1 MNKANFIKKLVP
13 DARICIAHGQMNKT
27 ELEEIMS
34 DFIEYKYDIL
44 ICTTIIETG
53 IDIPNANTLIV
64 YDSDKFGL
72 SQLYQLRGRVGRSN
86 KIAYTYLLYRP
97 GKILSESASKRLE
110 AIKEYTE
117 LGSGYRVAMKDLS
130 IRGAGDIIGSE
141 QAGFIDSVGISLYT
155 KLISESLTESEK
167 DLLEDDNESQS
178 LLNVET
184 HISDEYVSDEDIKI
198 EIHQLINSVVSSETF
213 SKVKEELENRFG
225 KLPENLEIYMYEEW
239 FDSMAKSCGINKVV
253 QSDRLVEITLPKNIS
268 KEIKGDTLFIE
279 AMNISPNF
287 KFKYANECISIMLF
301 IKKGDKHFL
310 YYLVP
315 LLEKII

>member
-1 MNKANFIKKLVP
+1 M
-13 DARICIAHGQMNKT
+13 
-27 ELEEIMS
+27 
-34 DFIEYKYDIL
+34 
-44 ICTTIIETG
+44 
-53 IDIPNANTLIV
+53 
-64 YDSDKFGL
+64 
-72 SQLYQLRGRVGRSN
+72 
-86 KIAYTYLLYRP
+86 
-97 GKILSESASKRLE
+97 
-110 AIKEYTE
+110 
-117 LGSGYRVAMKDLS
+117 
-130 IRGAGDIIGSE
+130 
-141 QAGFIDSVGISLYT
+141 
-155 KLISESLTESEK
+155 
-167 DLLEDDNESQS
+167 EDDNESQS

-279 AMNISPNF
+279 AMSISPNF
-287 KFKYANECISIMLF
+287 KFKYANECISIMFF
-301 IKKGDKHFL
+301 IKKEDKHFL